1 MNTENTNPDVG
12 QQPNPGAVAGAAT
25 EAANPNGQPATVQG
39 SSDGQGNGGNDAGGD
54 AGKQGGA
61 DGAGAEGKTDDGQDK
76 SKDTPELTGAPEAY
90 GDFALPEGFTLDGD
104 RKDLAL
110 SLFRDS
116 NLSQAGAQ
124 KYIDAFTKL
133 VGEDEGVRAQA
144 MEAAVQQQRD
154 DWAKQ
159 AKTELGDKYDEA
171 VGFARTAVQATN
183 RPELIKAFDELGW
196 GNHPELIRAFEFFGR
211 SMRDSPIDG
220 ISTGGSAAP
229 ARSLEDRM
237 YPTKP

>member
-1 MNTENTNPDVG
+1 MNTENTTDVAG
-12 QQPNPGAVAGAAT
+12 QQPNPGSDAGVAT
-25 EAANPNGQPATVQG
+25 DAANPNGQPATVQG

-61 DGAGAEGKTDDGQDK
+61 DGAGDKGKTDDGQDK

-90 GDFALPEGFTLDGD
+90 GDFALPDGFTLDGD

-211 SMRDSPIDG
+211 SMRDSPVEG
-220 ISTGGSAAP
+220 IGSGGAAP
-229 ARSLEDRM
+229 QKQPPHKIL
-237 YPTKP
+237 YPDM

>member
-1 MNTENTNPDVG
+1 MNTENTNPDAG
-12 QQPNPGAVAGAAT
+12 QQPNPGAVEGAAT
-25 EAANPNGQPATVQG
+25 DAANPNGQPATAQG
-39 SSDGQGNGGNDAGGD
+39 SSDGQGNGGSEAGD

-61 DGAGAEGKTDDGQDK
+61 DGAGSEVKAGDGQDK
-76 SKDTPELTGAPEAY
+76 TEETPELTGAPEAY
-90 GDFALPEGFTLDGD
+90 GDFALPDGFTLDGD
-104 RKDLAL
+104 RKELAL

-133 VGEDEGVRAQA
+133 VGEDESMRAQA
-144 MEAAVQQQRD
+144 MEAAIVQQRD

-171 VGFARTAVQATN
+171 VGFARTAVQAVN

-196 GNHPELIRAFEFFGR
+196 GNHPEMIRVFEFFGR
-211 SMRDSPIDG
+211 SMRDSPVEG
-220 ISTGGSAAP
+220 IGSGGAAP
-229 ARSLEDRM
+229 QKLPPHKIM
-237 YPTKP
+237 YPDM

>member
-1 MNTENTNPDVG
+1 MNTENTTDVAG
-12 QQPNPGAVAGAAT
+12 QQPNPGADAGAAT
-25 EAANPNGQPATVQG
+25 DAANPNGQPATAQG
-39 SSDGQGNGGNDAGGD
+39 STDGQGNGGNNAGGD
-54 AGKQGGA
+54 AGKQGA
-61 DGAGAEGKTDDGQDK
+61 DGGAGEDGKAGDGQK
-76 SKDTPELTGAPEAY
+76 PNSDTPELTGAPEAY
-90 GDFALPEGFTLDGD
+90 TDFALPEGFTLDGD

-116 NLSQAGAQ
+116 NLSQEGAQ
-124 KYIDAFTKL
+124 RYIDAFTKL

-171 VGFARTAVQATN
+171 VGFARTAVMATN

-211 SMRDSPIDG
+211 GMRDTPIDG
-220 ISTGGSAAP
+220 ISTGGST
-229 ARSLEDRM
+229 ARTLTLEERM
-237 YPTKP
+237 YPKP

>member
-1 MNTENTNPDVG
+1 MNTENTNAAAD
-12 QQPNPGAVAGAAT
+12 QHSNPGADAGAAT
-25 EAANPNGQPATVQG
+25 DAANPNGQPATAQG
-39 SSDGQGNGGNDAGGD
+39 SSDGQGNGGGEAGGD
-54 AGKQGGA
+54 AGNKGAA
-61 DGAGAEGKTDDGQDK
+61 DGTGAEGGSGDGQGK
-76 SKDTPELTGAPEAY
+76 TEEAPELNGAPEAY
-90 GDFALPEGFTLDGD
+90 GDFELPDGFTLDGD
-104 RKDLAL
+104 RKELAL

-133 VGEDEGVRAQA
+133 VAEDDSVRAQA

-171 VGFARTAVQATN
+171 VGFARTAVQATG
-183 RPELIKAFDELGW
+183 RPELIKAFDDLGW

-211 SMRDSPIDG
+211 SMRDSPVEG
-220 ISTGGSAAP
+220 IGSGGAAP
-229 ARSLEDRM
+229 QKQPPHKIL
-237 YPTKP
+237 YPDM